1 MDFTMND
8 EIAGKLAEFEVLSKS
23 MKQKKQ
29 EIKKAIFYAKHPQ
42 LRMAKEEVEASKV
55 KESVKEPTIKDAA
68 KEPTIKDAVKEPTI
82 KDAAEIF
89 NRVLK
94 EETEKPTIKVEAVS
108 LPVKESVKE
117 TIKEATEKPVK
128 IPEKAP
134 PQHVKAGPLI
144 VPLGGKWF

>member
-1 MDFTMND
+1 MTD
-8 EIAGKLAEFEVLSKS
+8 EIAGKLAEFDVLSKS

-55 KESVKEPTIKDAA
+55 KEPAVKDAA
-68 KEPTIKDAVKEPTI
+68 KEPVKV
-82 KDAAEIF
+82 DAAEIF

-94 EETEKPTIKVEAVS
+94 EETEKPAIKEETEKPAKET
-108 LPVKESVKE
+108 VKEIEK
-117 TIKEATEKPVK
+117 ATEKPAMK

-134 PQHVKAGPLI
+134 PQHLKSVPLM